1 MEKEF
6 LDVFRNLELPA
17 ELQALMSEVAVTKVA
32 VNQRKDHIRIY
43 IRSRQWIH
51 KKHIYELEKA
61 IASQCFKG
69 VPMEIKVQ
77 EKFTLSS
84 QYTPQL
90 FLDAYRSS
98 MALELKN
105 YSILVFNMFRNAVIT
120 FPREDTMH
128 MVLVSNVLARSK
140 EQGRRAG
147 FLHRK
152 DLLRTLRIF
161 PEGRDRICGSPG
173 KQKQEKQRNQN
184 PAGSSPYH

>member
-6 LDVFRNLELPA
+6 LDVFRNLELPG
-17 ELQALMSEVAVTKVA
+17 ELQALMSEVVVTKVA

-51 KKHIYELEKA
+51 KKHIYELENA
-61 IASQCFKG
+61 IANQCFRG
-69 VPMEIKVQ
+69 VSMDIKIQ

-84 QYTPQL
+84 QYTPEL

-120 FPREDTMH
+120 FPEKNTMH
-128 MVLVSNVLARSK
+128 LVLQSSVLAKSKEEELVSYIEK
-140 EQGRRAG
+140 
-147 FLHRK
+147 
-152 DLLRTLRIF
+152 IF
-161 PEGRDRICGSPG
+161 CEFTDVR
-173 KQKQEKQRNQN
+173 
-184 PAGSSPYH
+184 